1 MKKLL
6 LLILLALPNILTA
19 QNAKKQISPSLANR
33 AQKIEYNDRTNFPSM
48 IIFKDQMAP
57 AAVGLGTN
65 TNWAKELFSLR
76 ATDDFSLINTYADVK
91 RNEHFYKYQQKYL
104 GVPVEY
110 AIVRVREHQGKIKSI
125 VGDFYAE
132 LQVQNKTNI
141 SSVQALE
148 FAKQAIPAEKYKWEM
163 KEEEA
168 ALKELLEQPDFS
180 YDPKTTLVIFPL
192 DNAFRYA
199 YKLDIYTHIPDARYT
214 IYIDAENGNVLKKTP
229 TMCSIDVKGNAQTK
243 YHGVQNIQTD
253 SIAPNTFI
261 LRENNRKNRGMKIET
276 RNSLTNFESG
286 SVDFTDTDNYWNNVN
301 PQMDEAAADCH
312 FGVEMTYDYFFDS
325 LGRNSYNDDGSK
337 LLQYVHFEKN
347 WFNAQWTGTYSR
359 FGDGNGEPLTSIDIV
374 SHEITHGVTQYS
386 AGLEYQFESGALN
399 ESFSD
404 IFGNVVEFKKLN
416 AGASWL
422 IGQRSFTLRD
432 MSNPNLRGNPD
443 CYGGRFWTNQS
454 NCVPTDVNDWCG
466 VHNNSGV
473 QNFWFYLL
481 CVGDTGINDL
491 NNTYSVEPI
500 GMDKA
505 AQIAYRNLRDYLN
518 PISNFADAR
527 AGSIQAAIDLYG
539 YDSKEMIAVMNAWH
553 AVGVG
558 KPYSYLPIAEF
569 KLAAPVC
576 APNSIASFVNEAGS
590 AQSFLWK
597 FGDGATS
604 TEVNPTHTYT
614 TVGSYDVELIAT
626 NPNGSDTI
634 RKPQFINIFTDAPIA
649 SACAVN
655 MLNPVG
661 TTGIYK
667 VEFANI
673 DNASDGPQVED
684 PYMDYNCSR
693 AIVARN
699 TYYPIKITTHF
710 TSPVFTRVYIDWNN
724 NGAFDLPQDLAFKT
738 DNTTEIHAG
747 SVLVPK
753 DAIQD
758 QPIRMRVVSA
768 KSINNFPDN
777 PCASV
782 RNGQIEDYSVVVSSA
797 LGFNKLNSFYHK
809 VYPNP
814 ANSELFIETSNEQ
827 HHVSL
832 YDVLGREVL
841 SLGFWKEI
849 KIDLS
854 EITSGIYTLKLV
866 KGDALE
872 VQKIVVRR

>member
-1 MKKLL
+1 MKKSLL
-6 LLILLALPNILTA
+6 FILLILPCILTA
-19 QNAKKQISPSLANR
+19 QEAKKKIPPSLANR
-33 AQKIEYNDRTNFPSM
+33 VQKVEYNDRTNFPSM
-48 IIFKDQMAP
+48 IIFKEQSAP
-57 AAVGLGTN
+57 DAVALGST
-65 TNWAKELFSLR
+65 TNWAKEIFPLR
-76 ATDDFSLINTYADVK
+76 ASDDFLLKDTYADEK

-104 GVPVEY
+104 NVPVEY
-110 AIVRVREHQGKIKSI
+110 AFVRVREQNGKIKSV

-132 LQVQNKTNI
+132 LQVVNKTSI
-141 SSVQALE
+141 SEAQALE
-148 FAKQAIPAEKYKWEM
+148 FAKQAIPAKKYKWEM

-168 ALKELLEQPDFS
+168 ALKQLLEQADFS
-180 YDPKTTLVIFPL
+180 YDPKTTLVIFPIE
-192 DNAFRYA
+192 NTFRYA
-199 YKLDIYTHIPDARYT
+199 FKLDIYTHEPDARYT
-214 IYIDAENGNVLKKTP
+214 IYIDAEDGRVLMKTP
-229 TMCSIDVKGNAQTK
+229 TMCSIDVRGNAQTK
-243 YHGVQNIQTD
+243 YHGVQSIQTD
-253 SIAPNTFI
+253 SLAPNTFV

-276 RNSLTNFESG
+276 RNSLTNFEQG
-286 SVDFTDTDNYWNNVN
+286 SVDFTDTDNFWNNVN

-312 FGVEMTYDYFFDS
+312 FGVEMTYDYFLDS
-325 LGRNSYNDDGSK
+325 LGRDSYNGDGSK

-347 WFNAQWTGTYSR
+347 WFNAQWTGSYSR

-374 SHEITHGVTQYS
+374 SHEITHGVTQFT
-386 AGLEYQFESGALN
+386 AGLEYQLESGALN

-404 IFGNVVEFKKLN
+404 IFGTVVEFKKLN
-416 AGASWL
+416 SGASWL

-432 MSNPNLRGNPD
+432 MSNPNARGNPD
-443 CYGGRFWTNQS
+443 CYGGRFWTNQT
-454 NCVPTDVNDWCG
+454 NCAPTNANDWCG

-481 CVGDTGINDL
+481 CVGDTGVNDL
-491 NNTYSVEPI
+491 NNAYTVEAI

-518 PISNFADAR
+518 PNSTFADAR

-558 KPYSYLPIAEF
+558 KAYTFLPVAAF
-569 KLAAPVC
+569 KLASPVC
-576 APNSIASFVNEAGS
+576 APNSTASFVNEAGS
-590 AQSFLWK
+590 AQSYLWK
-597 FGDGATS
+597 FGDGGTS
-604 TEVNPTHTYT
+604 TDINPTHTYAN
-614 TVGSYDVELIAT
+614 VGSYDVELIAT

-634 RKPQFINIFTDAPIA
+634 RKQQFINIFTDAPIT
-649 SACAVN
+649 STCAVN

-673 DNASDGPQVED
+673 ENASEGPQVED

-710 TSPVFTRVYIDWNN
+710 TSPVFTRVYVDWNN
-724 NGAFDLPQDLAFKT
+724 NGAFDLPQELAFKT

-747 SVLVPK
+747 TVLVPK
-753 DAIQD
+753 DAVVD
-758 QPIRMRVVSA
+758 QPLRMRIVSA
-768 KSINNFPDN
+768 KATNNFPDD
-777 PCASV
+777 PCAGV

-797 LGFNKLNSFYHK
+797 LGFNKLNSFYYK

-814 ANSELFIETSNEQ
+814 SNSELFVETSDEQ
-827 HHVSL
+827 HHVGL

-841 SLGFWKEI
+841 SLRFSKDV

-854 EITSGIYTLKLV
+854 GIASGIYTLKLV
-866 KGDALE
+866 KGEVLE

>member
-1 MKKLL
+1 MKKSL
-6 LLILLALPNILTA
+6 LLILLVLPGILSA
-19 QNAKKQISPSLANR
+19 QNAKKKIPQTLANR
-33 AQKIEYNDRTNFPSM
+33 VQKIEYNDRTNFPSM
-48 IIFKDQMAP
+48 IIFKDNAAP
-57 AAVGLGTN
+57 EAIALGTN
-65 TNWAKELFSLR
+65 TNWAKEIFPLR
-76 ATDDFSLINTYADVK
+76 ASDDFLLINTYADEK

-110 AIVRVREHQGKIKSI
+110 AFVRIREQKSKIKSV

-132 LQVQNKTNI
+132 LQVLNTNSI
-141 SSVQALE
+141 SEVQALE
-148 FAKQAIPAEKYKWEM
+148 FAKQAIPAKKYKWEM

-168 ALKELLEQPDFS
+168 ALKQLLEQPDFS
-180 YDPKTTLVIFPL
+180 YDPKTSLVIFPIE
-192 DNAFRYA
+192 NTFRYA
-199 YKLDIYTHIPDARYT
+199 YKLDIYTHEPDARYA
-214 IYIDAENGNVLKKTP
+214 IYIDAEDGKVLKKTP
-229 TMCSIDVKGNAQTK
+229 TMCSIDVRGNAQTK
-243 YHGVQNIQTD
+243 YHGAQSIQTD
-253 SIAPNTFI
+253 SVAPNTFI

-276 RNSLTNFESG
+276 RNSLTNYEAG
-286 SVDFTDTDNYWNNVN
+286 SVNFTDADNFWNNVN
-301 PQMDEAAADCH
+301 PQMDEAAVDCH
-312 FGVEMTYDYFFDS
+312 FGVEMTYDYFLDS
-325 LGRNSYNDDGSK
+325 LSRDSYDDDGSK

-386 AGLEYQFESGALN
+386 AGLEYQYESGALN

-416 AGASWL
+416 SGASWL

-432 MSNPNLRGNPD
+432 MSNPNARGNPD

-454 NCVPTDVNDWCG
+454 NCIPTDVNDWCG

-481 CVGDTGINDL
+481 CVGDTGVNDL
-491 NNTYSVEPI
+491 NKTYTVEAI

-505 AQIAYRNLRDYLN
+505 AQITYRNLRDYLN
-518 PISNFADAR
+518 PVSNFADAR

-558 KPYSYLPIAEF
+558 KPYSFLPIAEF
-569 KLAAPVC
+569 KLANPVC
-576 APNSIASFVNEAGS
+576 APNSSATFINEAGS
-590 AQSFLWK
+590 AQSYLWK
-597 FGDGATS
+597 FGDGSTS
-604 TEVNPTHTYT
+604 TDINPTHTYT
-614 TVGSYDVELIAT
+614 TIGSYDVELIAT

-634 RKPQFINIFTDAPIA
+634 RKSQFVNIFTDAPIA
-649 SACAVN
+649 STCAVN
-655 MLNPVG
+655 MLNPKG

-673 DNASDGPQVED
+673 ENTSDGPQVEN
-684 PYMDYNCSR
+684 PYMDFNCSR

-724 NGAFDLPQDLAFKT
+724 NGAYDLPQELAFKT

-753 DAIQD
+753 DATFD
-758 QPIRMRVVSA
+758 QPLRMRVVSA
-768 KSINNFPDN
+768 KSTNNSPDD
-777 PCASV
+777 PCAAV
-782 RNGQIEDYSVVVSSA
+782 RNGQIEDYSVLVSSA
-797 LGFNKLNSFYHK
+797 LGITLSTQNLFL

-814 ANSELFIETSNEQ
+814 SSTELFIKSTDAM
-827 HHVSL
+827 HKL
-832 YDVLGREVL
+832 TMYDVLGREVL
-841 SLGFWKEI
+841 VADFIKEL
-849 KIDLS
+849 KLDVS
-854 EITSGIYTLKLV
+854 EFISGVYTLKLETG
-866 KGDALE
+866 KNIE
-872 VQKIVVRR
+872 IKRVVVNK